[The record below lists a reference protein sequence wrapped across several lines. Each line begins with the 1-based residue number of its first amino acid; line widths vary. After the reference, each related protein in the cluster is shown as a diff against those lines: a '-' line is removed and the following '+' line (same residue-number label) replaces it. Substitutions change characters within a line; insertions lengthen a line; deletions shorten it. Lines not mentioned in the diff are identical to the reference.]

1 VRATNRPCTV
11 GEDGEGFK
19 SDLSFMKTGNFCA
32 RLAVLPLA
40 LGYCSVGHAQALSG
54 AVVPTLA
61 EVVVTATRS
70 ETRAD
75 VVISDVTV
83 ITRAQ
88 IESGAGRTV
97 SELLAR
103 QAGVQTSSNGG
114 QGKTSSVYVR
124 GTENRH
130 VLLLVDGVRYGS
142 STSGTPNFDSIPLE
156 MIERIEVLKGPAS
169 ALYGS
174 DAVGGVVQIFTRRG
188 SAGFHPYASV
198 SVGEGDRSELS
209 TGFTGGTDRFTYALG
224 LQTLEEKGFSAT
236 NPRVGSTATS
246 GYNADRDGFAQN
258 SVNASVDWR
267 LTDQWK
273 VDAKM
278 LQSDGVNHYDGG
290 TNPFDVRSES
300 TTSMATLG
308 VQGPALAGWKT
319 RFEVANST
327 DKSSSLISTATSKFN
342 TEQSQLSWQNHIDTS
357 FGLLFAG
364 IDSLDEKVS
373 GTQTYKV
380 NSRTT
385 DSVFLGISGQQ
396 GSHSWQANTRQDK
409 NSQFGTAST
418 GLLSYGYRVTPD
430 LRLHGSYGTSF
441 KVPSFNALYWFD
453 PNPAKFQ
460 GNPTTQ
466 PETGENTEL
475 GASLVLGAQLLSLTH
490 YQNRIK
496 GFITKQP
503 VVANI
508 PYVRIE
514 GWTLALEGQVGAWEY
529 RTALD
534 VLDAR
539 NQTTGMK
546 LVRRP
551 DQQITASVDY
561 PVGDWK
567 LGASWLAASEA
578 FENTA
583 NTQTLGGYGTVDVY
597 AKKSMD
603 KDWSL
608 EGRVVNLG
616 DKFYQTALGYNQP
629 GRGAFVTLRFQPK

>member
-1 VRATNRPCTV
+1 
-11 GEDGEGFK
+11 
-19 SDLSFMKTGNFCA
+19 M
-32 RLAVLPLA
+32 AVLE
-40 LGYCSVGHAQALSG
+40 
-54 AVVPTLA
+54 
-61 EVVVTATRS
+61 EVIVTATRAQ
-70 ETRAD
+70 TRAQA
-75 VVISDVTV
+75 VISDVTV

-97 SELLAR
+97 GELLAR

-114 QGKTSSVYVR
+114 LGKTSSIYIR

-130 VLLLVDGVRYGS
+130 VLLLVDGVRFGS

-156 MIERIEVLKGPAS
+156 MIDRIEVLKGPAS

-174 DAVGGVVQIFTRRG
+174 DAVGGVVQIFTRKG
-188 SAGFHPYASV
+188 GAGFRPYASV
-198 SVGEGDRSELS
+198 TVGEGDRSELS
-209 TGFTGGTDRFTYALG
+209 TGFTGGADKFSYTLG
-224 LQTLEEKGFSAT
+224 LQTLDEKGFSST
-236 NPRVGSTATS
+236 NSRLNTTATS
-246 GYNADRDGFAQN
+246 GHNADRDGVTQSA
-258 SVNASVDWR
+258 VNASLDWR
-267 LTDQWK
+267 LTDSWK
-273 VDAKM
+273 LDTKW
-278 LQSDGVNHYDGG
+278 LQSESLSHYDGG
-290 TNPFDVRSES
+290 SNPFDVRSES
-300 TTSMATLG
+300 TAGMAKVGLQG
-308 VQGPALAGWKT
+308 VLMDGWKT
-319 RFEVANST
+319 RLEASNST
-327 DKSSSLISTATSKFN
+327 DRTTSLTSTATGKFN
-342 TEQSQLSWQNHIDTS
+342 TEQTQLSWQNHIDTRL
-357 FGLLFAG
+357 GLVFAG
-364 IDSLDEKVS
+364 IDSLEEKVS
-373 GTQTYKV
+373 GTQTYTV

-385 DSVFLGISGQQ
+385 DSLFLGISGQD
-396 GSHSWQANTRQDK
+396 GAHTWQANTRQDK
-409 NSQFGTAST
+409 NTQFGTANT

-441 KVPSFNALYWFD
+441 KVPSFNTLYWFD

-475 GASLVLGAQLLSLTH
+475 GASLALGAQLLSLTH

-514 GWTLALEGQVGAWEY
+514 GWTLALEGQVGAWDY

-597 AKKSMD
+597 AKKSMG